1 MTANSSKPDWA
12 QSKHDK
18 ENVARVAAGEKPRRR
33 RWPLI
38 LLGVVVLAVVGF
50 VAFQMLKPPAVET
63 DVVAAVPVMQ
73 LNPVEVATIEPQ
85 VLAQTVRV
93 TGSLEPQ
100 RQTQLGSQVSGRVVA
115 VMARAGDA
123 VKEGDVLLQI
133 DTESLLIQL
142 NQQTSTADATRAQ
155 LALAESQLL
164 RATDL
169 TERGLSASSNLE
181 QAQSSANAL
190 RANLAALEAQVEGAR
205 IALQN
210 ATVKSPMDGII
221 SERSVQ
227 PGQTVQQGATLFTIV
242 DLDQLYLNG
251 AAPVGASA
259 QIAKGQAVSIAVEG
273 FPDRTFDGT
282 VDRVNP
288 IALSGTRTIP
298 VYIMLSNEGGLLRGG
313 MFATGQIVVAEQP
326 DGIAVPAVA
335 IREDAEGYYV
345 LKLADGTVERQAVE
359 QGPTWNGG
367 RLVEITAGLVPGDL
381 VVTAPLTQLQP
392 GDKFEMVEG

>member
-1 MTANSSKPDWA
+1 
-12 QSKHDK
+12 
-18 ENVARVAAGEKPRRR
+18 
-33 RWPLI
+33 
-38 LLGVVVLAVVGF
+38 
-50 VAFQMLKPPAVET
+50 
-63 DVVAAVPVMQ
+63 
-73 LNPVEVATIEPQ
+73 
-85 VLAQTVRV
+85 VRV
-93 TGSLEPQ
+93 TGSLDPQ

-298 VYIMLSNEGGLLRGG
+298 VYIMLSNEDGLLRGG

-367 RLVEITAGLVPGDL
+367 RLVEITAGLAPGDL

>member
-1 MTANSSKPDWA
+1 MTANFSKPDWA

-18 ENVARVAAGEKPRRR
+18 ENVARIAAGEKPRRR

-38 LLGVVVLAVVGF
+38 LLGVVVLAIVGF
-50 VAFQMLKPPAVET
+50 VAFQLLKPPAAEP
-63 DVVAAVPVMQ
+63 DVVATVPVMQ
-73 LNPVEVATIEPQ
+73 LNPAEVATIEPQ

-100 RQTQLGSQVSGRVVA
+100 RLTQLGSQVSGRVIA

-169 TERGLSASSNLE
+169 TERGLTASSNLE

-221 SERSVQ
+221 SDRAVQ

-251 AAPVGASA
+251 SAPVGASA

-273 FPDRTFDGT
+273 FPNRTFEGT

-288 IALSGTRTIP
+288 IAVAGTRTIP
-298 VYIMLSNEGGLLRGG
+298 VYIMLSNDEGLLRGG
-313 MFATGQIVVAEQP
+313 MFATGQIVVAEQV
-326 DGIAVPAVA
+326 DGIAIPAVA
-335 IREDAEGYYV
+335 IREDADGYFV
-345 LKLADGTVERQAVE
+345 LKLVDGTVERQAVE
-359 QGPTWNGG
+359 QGASWNGG
-367 RLVEITAGLVPGDL
+367 RLIEIAAGLAPGDL
-381 VVTAPLTQLQP
+381 VVTAALTQLQP
-392 GDKFEMVEG
+392 GDKYEMVEG